1 MSDLRARLRS
11 LRAITNNRPSY
22 ASLPVPP
29 PVSGT
34 AQPLETLIPGD
45 LHETPR
51 GVSYVIR
58 KLHPAEHPHGRGIL
72 NGWLGQ
78 NLAGAALFAR
88 DERLAQIEP
97 RRCLFLDTE
106 TTGLNAGA
114 GTLVFLVGVGMFTDE
129 GFEVRQYFLR
139 NPDEEPA
146 MLHALQ
152 CLLDDYDALVTFN
165 GRSFDVPMLSARY
178 TMNGQRFGFNRWPN
192 LDLLPP
198 ARRLW
203 KRRLASCRLAALE
216 TAVLGVERTT
226 EDVPGALI
234 PLLYQ
239 EYVRTGDARQMAR
252 VVYHNLYDVLSM
264 VTLATQLCTSFSAP
278 QTSALPHDDLISLA
292 RWYDGLAMFDQA
304 ESAYLAA
311 LTAARYDHEHA
322 VALEGLALLMKRQ
335 DRHDEAV
342 PYWEA
347 LASLSPTNLIAPIE
361 LAKYY
366 EWTAKDLRQALDWT
380 ESALQI
386 AQRAPYSV
394 IQQEA
399 LHDIQHRLERLSH
412 KISR

>member
-22 ASLPVPP
+22 ASLPTPP

-34 AQPLETLIPGD
+34 AQPLETLVPGD
-45 LHETPR
+45 LHETPS

-58 KLHPAEHPHGRGIL
+58 KLHSVDHAHGKSTL
-72 NGWLGQ
+72 NGWLTQ

-88 DERLAQIEP
+88 DERLATIEP

-114 GTLVFLVGVGMFTDE
+114 GTLVFLVGVGLFTDE

-152 CLLDDYDALVTFN
+152 HLLDGYDALVTFN
-165 GRSFDVPMLSARY
+165 GRGFDVPMLTARY
-178 TMNGQRFGFNRWPN
+178 TMNGQRMGFNRWPN

-203 KRRLASCRLAALE
+203 KRRLVSCRLAALE

-234 PLLYQ
+234 PQLYQ

-252 VVYHNLYDVLSM
+252 VVYHNLYDILSM
-264 VTLATQLCTSFSAP
+264 VTLATELCACFNAP
-278 QTSALPHDDLISLA
+278 QVSPLPHDDLISLA
-292 RWYDGLAMFDQA
+292 RWYEGLNRCDQA

-322 VALEGLALLMKRQ
+322 TALEGLALLMKREH
-335 DRHDEAV
+335 RHDDAV
-342 PYWEA
+342 AYWEA
-347 LASLSPTNLIAPIE
+347 LASLSPANLTAPLE

-366 EWTAKDLRQALDWT
+366 EWTAKDVSRALDWT
-380 ESALQI
+380 ESALRI

-394 IQQEA
+394 YQQAA
-399 LHDIQHRLERLSH
+399 LHDIQHRLERLSR
-412 KISR
+412 KNAS